1 MLKIYYLVLFLLLP
15 SVCYAWG
22 PLTHTYLANEV
33 LFFSF
38 LLPPFVS
45 SIINRFKEDFLYGNI
60 MADMV
65 LGKKYLPQDK
75 SSHSWDF
82 GFRLADGAKTP
93 QQKAFAFGYISHLA
107 ADTVAHDI
115 LTKESKNIE
124 HTLYELK
131 ADSFINKKYWLQ
143 AVAIKKSVQKRNDL
157 FLENSICKLFLS
169 FKINKRIY
177 KSLLFMSLFTT
188 GGVMNIVEG
197 HMPFSYTP
205 PRHMIEDLTEES
217 LGRIIDILRHGR
229 TSKIADIKPS
239 GEIIHGKLYK
249 SLFL

>member
-1 MLKIYYLVLFLLLP
+1 M
-15 SVCYAWG
+15 
-22 PLTHTYLANEV
+22 THTYLANEV

-38 LLPPFVS
+38 LLPPAVS
-45 SIINRFKEDFLYGNI
+45 AVINRFKEDFLYGNI
-60 MADMV
+60 IADIV
-65 LGKKYLPQDK
+65 LGKKYLPQEK

-82 GFRLADGAKTP
+82 GFRLIEGAKTS
-93 QQKAFAFGYISHLA
+93 QQKAFACGYLSHLA

-115 LTKESKNIE
+115 LTRESKNIE

-131 ADSFINKKYWLQ
+131 ADSFINRKYWLQ

-177 KSLLFMSLFTT
+177 KSLLFMSLLAT
-188 GGVMNIVEG
+188 GGVINIVEG
-197 HMPFSYTP
+197 HMPYSYTP
-205 PRHMIEDLTEES
+205 PRHMIEELIEES
-217 LGRIIDILRHGR
+217 LRRIIDILKHGKS
-229 TSKIADIKPS
+229 SKIADIKPS
-239 GEIIHGKLYK
+239 GDIKHGKLYK